1 MSGVKVKGA
10 DNAQTDIYVDT
21 IGAGAT
27 QVVKIQL
34 GNSGADGGLLSS
46 DNPLPITDANLQSV
60 IKEEDTQHTSGDKGF
75 PIFGIRASLDAVTA
89 DNDGDYTLMKMDEEG
104 RLKVAT
110 KPASIITVEGTATAI
125 GNTIVCDVRRASN
138 VVFHAKN
145 TGTVTLAAGTFVFEA
160 SIDSTNGTDG
170 TWFGIQAVRS
180 NANTVETSIALSGI
194 AASAGYAASWEA
206 SVNAYQWFRIRCT
219 VAVTASAI
227 AKWTVQRGS
236 YATEPI
242 PAVQS
247 HAVTLSSTSV
257 SVTTH
262 TPTTYNDSVTNLAI
276 SATFTGTSR
285 DAGATNTMRKFCA
298 YAYADQ
304 AGTLAIDVSND
315 NTAWR
320 RIKTIAVAAG
330 SASELE
336 LNVCIRYHRVVYIN
350 GAVAQGAFMLN
361 SSYHRV

>member
-1 MSGVKVKGA
+1 MSSVKVKGA
-10 DNAQTDIYVDT
+10 DNAQTDISVDS
-21 IGAGAT
+21 IGGTST
-27 QVVKIQL
+27 QIVKLQM
-34 GNSGADGGLLSS
+34 GEVGVDGGLVSS
-46 DNPLPITDANLQSV
+46 TNPMHVSDSILRSV
-60 IKEEDTQHTSGDKGF
+60 VKQEDSPHTSGESGI
-75 PIFGIRASLDAVTA
+75 PMFGIRASLDDATA
-89 DNDGDYTLMKMDEEG
+89 DADGDYTLLKIDEEG

-110 KPASIITVEGTATAI
+110 KPASIVSVEGTATAV
-125 GNTIVCDVRRASN
+125 GNTILCDVRRASN
-138 VVFHAKN
+138 VVFHVKN
-145 TGTVTLAAGTFVFEA
+145 TGSVTLAAGTFVFEA

-170 TWFGIQAVRS
+170 TWFSIQAVRS
-180 NANTVETSIALSGI
+180 NANTIETSIALSGI
-194 AASAGYAASWEA
+194 TALTGYAASWEA

-227 AKWTVQRGS
+227 AKWTIQRGS

-247 HAVTLSSTSV
+247 HAVTLTSTSV

-262 TPTTYNDSVTNLAI
+262 TPTTYNDSVTNLGA

-298 YAYADQ
+298 YAYSDQ
-304 AGTLAIDVSND
+304 AGTLAIEVSND
-315 NTAWR
+315 NTTWR

-336 LNVCIRYHRVVYIN
+336 LNVCTRYHRVVYIN
-350 GAVAQGAFMLN
+350 GTVAQGAFMLN